1 MVIVQAPAAH
11 HLHHHRPH
19 PLMMKTRGKTVNG
32 LSVQSANSGVCQTL
46 GEEIEKAKVMGTRK
60 SRWRRWLAW
69 ANFGLLA
76 AAALKFIPIGIS
88 LTHGATLNADQIAN
102 GLADER
108 AWALDLISDTPYLLL
123 VWMLVA
129 LLLRR
134 QTGDAMIR
142 PWRSGV

>member
-1 MVIVQAPAAH
+1 M
-11 HLHHHRPH
+11 
-19 PLMMKTRGKTVNG
+19 
-32 LSVQSANSGVCQTL
+32 S
-46 GEEIEKAKVMGTRK
+46 
-60 SRWRRWLAW
+60 SRWRRGLAW

-88 LTHGATLNADQIAN
+88 LTHGVILSADQIAS
-102 GLADER
+102 GLDDER

-123 VWMLVA
+123 VWLLLA

-142 PWRSGV
+142 PWRSGR

>member
-1 MVIVQAPAAH
+1 M
-11 HLHHHRPH
+11 
-19 PLMMKTRGKTVNG
+19 
-32 LSVQSANSGVCQTL
+32 
-46 GEEIEKAKVMGTRK
+46 K

-76 AAALKFIPIGIS
+76 AAPLKFIPIGIS
-88 LTHGATLNADQIAN
+88 LTHGATLNADQIAS

-108 AWALDLISDTPYLLL
+108 AWALDLISDTPLLLL

-142 PWRSGV
+142 PWRSGM

>member
-1 MVIVQAPAAH
+1 MSSRVW
-11 HLHHHRPH
+11 
-19 PLMMKTRGKTVNG
+19 RG
-32 LSVQSANSGVCQTL
+32 
-46 GEEIEKAKVMGTRK
+46 
-60 SRWRRWLAW
+60 LAW
-69 ANFGLLA
+69 ANFGLLV

-88 LTHGATLNADQIAN
+88 LTRGVTLSTDQIAS

-134 QTGDAMIR
+134 HTGDAMIR
-142 PWRSGV
+142 PWRTRV

>member
-1 MVIVQAPAAH
+1 MSSR
-11 HLHHHRPH
+11 LW
-19 PLMMKTRGKTVNG
+19 RG
-32 LSVQSANSGVCQTL
+32 
-46 GEEIEKAKVMGTRK
+46 
-60 SRWRRWLAW
+60 LAW
-69 ANFGLLA
+69 VNYGLLV

-88 LTHGATLNADQIAN
+88 LTHGVTLSTDQIAS

-123 VWMLVA
+123 VWILVA

-142 PWRSGV
+142 PWRSRV

>member
-1 MVIVQAPAAH
+1 MSS
-11 HLHHHRPH
+11 RFW
-19 PLMMKTRGKTVNG
+19 RG
-32 LSVQSANSGVCQTL
+32 
-46 GEEIEKAKVMGTRK
+46 
-60 SRWRRWLAW
+60 LAW
-69 ANFGLLA
+69 ANFGLLV

-88 LTHGATLNADQIAN
+88 LTQGVTLGAHQIAS

-108 AWALDLISDTPYLLL
+108 AWALDLISDTPYLAV

-142 PWRSGV
+142 PWRSGM

>member
-1 MVIVQAPAAH
+1 MSS
-11 HLHHHRPH
+11 RFW
-19 PLMMKTRGKTVNG
+19 RG
-32 LSVQSANSGVCQTL
+32 
-46 GEEIEKAKVMGTRK
+46 
-60 SRWRRWLAW
+60 LAW
-69 ANFGLLA
+69 TNFGLLVA
-76 AAALKFIPIGIS
+76 AVLKFVPIGMS
-88 LTHGATLNADQIAN
+88 LTHGVTLRADQVAS

-142 PWRSGV
+142 PWRS

>member
-1 MVIVQAPAAH
+1 
-11 HLHHHRPH
+11 
-19 PLMMKTRGKTVNG
+19 MMEGPKLSSRFWRG
-32 LSVQSANSGVCQTL
+32 
-46 GEEIEKAKVMGTRK
+46 
-60 SRWRRWLAW
+60 LAW
-69 ANFGLLA
+69 ANFGLSV

-88 LTHGATLNADQIAN
+88 LTHGVTLRADQVAS

-142 PWRSGV
+142 PWRS

>member
-1 MVIVQAPAAH
+1 M
-11 HLHHHRPH
+11 
-19 PLMMKTRGKTVNG
+19 
-32 LSVQSANSGVCQTL
+32 S
-46 GEEIEKAKVMGTRK
+46 
-60 SRWRRWLAW
+60 SRFWRRLAW
-69 ANFGLLA
+69 ANFGLLV

-88 LTHGATLNADQIAN
+88 LTHGMTLSGDQIAS

-123 VWMLVA
+123 IWILAA

-142 PWRSGV
+142 PWRS

>member
-1 MVIVQAPAAH
+1 MSS
-11 HLHHHRPH
+11 RFW
-19 PLMMKTRGKTVNG
+19 RG
-32 LSVQSANSGVCQTL
+32 
-46 GEEIEKAKVMGTRK
+46 
-60 SRWRRWLAW
+60 LAW
-69 ANFGLLA
+69 ANFGLLV

-88 LTHGATLNADQIAN
+88 LTHGMRLSADQIAS

-123 VWMLVA
+123 VWVLVA

-142 PWRSGV
+142 PWRPEM

>member
-1 MVIVQAPAAH
+1 M
-11 HLHHHRPH
+11 
-19 PLMMKTRGKTVNG
+19 
-32 LSVQSANSGVCQTL
+32 S
-46 GEEIEKAKVMGTRK
+46 
-60 SRWRRWLAW
+60 SRWRRGLAW
-69 ANFGLLA
+69 ANFGVLA

-88 LTHGATLNADQIAN
+88 LTHGVVPSADQLAS

-129 LLLRR
+129 MLLRR

-142 PWRSGV
+142 PWRSKI

>member
-1 MVIVQAPAAH
+1 
-11 HLHHHRPH
+11 
-19 PLMMKTRGKTVNG
+19 MM
-32 LSVQSANSGVCQTL
+32 
-46 GEEIEKAKVMGTRK
+46 
-60 SRWRRWLAW
+60 SRWQRGLAW

-76 AAALKFIPIGIS
+76 AAALKFIPICIS
-88 LTHGATLNADQIAN
+88 LTHGVTLNADQIAS

-108 AWALDLISDTPYLLL
+108 AWALDLISDTPYLVL

-142 PWRSGV
+142 PWRRHVMRVKSDF

>member
-1 MVIVQAPAAH
+1 MSSRIW
-11 HLHHHRPH
+11 
-19 PLMMKTRGKTVNG
+19 RG
-32 LSVQSANSGVCQTL
+32 
-46 GEEIEKAKVMGTRK
+46 
-60 SRWRRWLAW
+60 LAW
-69 ANFGLLA
+69 VNFGLLV

-88 LTHGATLNADQIAN
+88 LAHGVTLSADQIAS

-123 VWMLVA
+123 VWILVA

-142 PWRSGV
+142 PWRTRV